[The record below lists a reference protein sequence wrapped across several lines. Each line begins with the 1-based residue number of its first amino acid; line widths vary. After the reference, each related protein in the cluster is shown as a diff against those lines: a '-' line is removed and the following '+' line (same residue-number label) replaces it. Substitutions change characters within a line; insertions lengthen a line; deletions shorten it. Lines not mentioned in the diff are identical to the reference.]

1 MSRIPTLLLVIVAA
15 LAISVSITITHAASP
30 PQIINANPTT
40 LVYALV
46 RLFGIPM
53 LQVT

>member
-1 MSRIPTLLLVIVAA
+1 MSRILTLLLVIVAA
-15 LAISVSITITHAASP
+15 LAISLSITITHAVSP

-40 LVYALV
+40 LVYV
-46 RLFGIPM
+46 PGTPPM

>member
-15 LAISVSITITHAASP
+15 LAISVSITIIHAP
-30 PQIINANPTT
+30 HLKLLMPTQ
-40 LVYALV
+40 LHWFMPLV
-46 RLFGIPM
+46 RLFGILM